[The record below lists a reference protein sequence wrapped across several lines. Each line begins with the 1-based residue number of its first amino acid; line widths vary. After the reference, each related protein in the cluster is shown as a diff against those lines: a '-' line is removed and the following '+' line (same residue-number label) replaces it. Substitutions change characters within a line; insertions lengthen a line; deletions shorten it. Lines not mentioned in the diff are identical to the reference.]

1 MDKIDSFRGLYQFL
15 SNMFESPVTLNGI
28 TFRNAEA
35 AFQSLKDPSRAS
47 EFADLTGAAA
57 KKLGRRVQL
66 RPDWNDVRV
75 QSMLDVL
82 RAKFQNPD
90 LQKQLLSTGSTPLI
104 EGNTWNDT
112 FWGVDANT
120 GTGENTLGKLLM
132 QVRQELQPTSTSIKG
147 DTLDMAK
154 KSSLERVQEITEG
167 TSEKLKEMFR
177 KSKAGASADAAAA
190 EAAATD
196 AAAEA
201 MAAEGAEGA
210 ETAGGLKGLLAKLKG
225 SKLGG
230 WVYKN
235 PAAAAG
241 LGLGGAANIAGL
253 FDNDKVI
260 GQLTGVGLGIGGSL
274 LANKLGAH
282 LSNPMVAGI
291 SLGTGALG
299 AFFDMLRANKEKYNQ
314 YAANPNMRNG
324 MVQLLPNDD
333 TMYVTPEEWQRMQ
346 GA

>member
-154 KSSLERVQEITEG
+154 KSSLERHRLRFQRESKNSRKEIRCT
-167 TSEKLKEMFR
+167 LHFR
-177 KSKAGASADAAAA
+177 RSRH
-190 EAAATD
+190 
-196 AAAEA
+196 
-201 MAAEGAEGA
+201 
-210 ETAGGLKGLLAKLKG
+210 GLQSGHSRCSRLL
-225 SKLGG
+225 
-230 WVYKN
+230 
-235 PAAAAG
+235 
-241 LGLGGAANIAGL
+241 
-253 FDNDKVI
+253 
-260 GQLTGVGLGIGGSL
+260 
-274 LANKLGAH
+274 
-282 LSNPMVAGI
+282 
-291 SLGTGALG
+291 
-299 AFFDMLRANKEKYNQ
+299 LRRQ
-314 YAANPNMRNG
+314 I
-324 MVQLLPNDD
+324 QS
-333 TMYVTPEEWQRMQ
+333 
-346 GA
+346 

>member
-1 MDKIDSFRGLYQFL
+1 
-15 SNMFESPVTLNGI
+15 
-28 TFRNAEA
+28 
-35 AFQSLKDPSRAS
+35 
-47 EFADLTGAAA
+47 
-57 KKLGRRVQL
+57 
-66 RPDWNDVRV
+66 
-75 QSMLDVL
+75 
-82 RAKFQNPD
+82 
-90 LQKQLLSTGSTPLI
+90 
-104 EGNTWNDT
+104 
-112 FWGVDANT
+112 
-120 GTGENTLGKLLM
+120 
-132 QVRQELQPTSTSIKG
+132 
-147 DTLDMAK
+147 MAK
-154 KSSLERVQEITEG
+154 KSSLEHIQEITEG
-167 TSEKLKEMFR
+167 SPEKLKEMFR

-201 MAAEGAEGA
+201 MAAEGAEG
-210 ETAGGLKGLLAKLKG
+210 AGGLKGLLAKLKG

-260 GQLTGVGLGIGGSL
+260 GQLTGAGLGVGGSL

-299 AFFDMLRANKEKYNQ
+299 AFFDMLRANKEKQRQ
-314 YAANPNMRNG
+314 YAANPVMRNG

-333 TMYVTPEEWQRMQ
+333 TMYVTPEEWQRLQ